1 MTCQQKTPGALI
13 PMMYGDFSVNDDLG
27 KDSKKS
33 ILFLKI
39 YLRTHPVKKMQ
50 YHDYIALL
58 PNALNY
64 NMILARK
71 YY

>member
-1 MTCQQKTPGALI
+1 MTCHQKTPGALI

-50 YHDYIALL
+50 YHDYIA
-58 PNALNY
+58 
-64 NMILARK
+64 
-71 YY
+71 